1 MIDIHEMLKTNPSF
15 IPESLTR
22 ALVRQAVEVEIGR
35 MYAASGLVPKEFQG
49 NAAACAVIVGMADRM
64 GLDPLTLMQNVAF
77 VSGRPTWKA
86 TFAIAL
92 ANRSGDFKSGL
103 QFRTAGSGR
112 QMKVTCFAERVAD
125 GRLVEETVTMEMAE
139 ADGWTKNPKYKSL
152 PEVMLSYRAAMF
164 FVRKNCPELLF
175 GLPAEDEV
183 EQQAVEVRISTPE
196 IANASA
202 RLASI
207 ASRSAPEL
215 TGPVASEPELPRED
229 WQDQEQRDLVL
240 VDEPLVEAAAPPAEQ
255 QVDVA
260 EPEVDEELPEAE
272 LERIG
277 AEVDALVATL
287 NNGPERLAMA
297 SKGKAWRDDLE
308 AARKVLAWASK
319 AAAAAAEKAKTA

>member
-1 MIDIHEMLKTNPSF
+1 MIDIHEMLKTNPSL

-22 ALVRQAVEVEIGR
+22 ALVRQAVEVEIGH
-35 MYAASGLVPKEFQG
+35 MYAVSGLVPKEFQG

-125 GRLVEETVTMEMAE
+125 GRMVEETVTMEMAV
-139 ADGWTKNPKYKSL
+139 ADGWTKNSKYNSL
-152 PEVMLSYRAAMF
+152 PEVMLTYRAAMF

-183 EQQAVEVRISTPE
+183 EQQAVEVRMSTPE
-196 IANASA
+196 IASASA

-207 ASRSAPEL
+207 TSRAAPEL
-215 TGPVASEPELPRED
+215 TGPVANEPELPRED
-229 WQDQEQRDLVL
+229 WQDQEQRDLVQ
-240 VDEPLVEAAAPPAEQ
+240 VDESLAEALAAPAEQ
-255 QVDVA
+255 QVDVS
-260 EPEVDEELPEAE
+260 EPEVDDGPPLSELDAI
-272 LERIG
+272 LIK
-277 AEVDALVATL
+277 VDGIAATL
-287 NNGPERLAMA
+287 KNGPERLNLAA
-297 SKGKAWRDDLE
+297 GGEGWRSDLAKAQR
-308 AARKVLAWASK
+308 ALAWARK
-319 AAAAAAEKAKTA
+319 AAEKARTA